1 MKTLIK
7 NGTVYNDG
15 RLVKEDV
22 LVEDGIIRAI
32 GKDLH
37 EYLDDDYDELDAGN
51 LLVSPGLVDVHVH
64 YREPGQTEKETI
76 KTGSAAAAHGGFTTV
91 GAMPNVDPVPDT
103 PAKVAQMVAKNKQ
116 DGLVHIAQYSAITT
130 DRTSDEVVDMA
141 GVKQA
146 GAFAVSNDGSGVQA
160 AGTMYRA
167 MQAVESAQVARDLA
181 LAKATGV
188 HYHVCHVSTKDSLAM
203 IHFAKQNGV
212 RVTCEATPHHL
223 LLSDQCIDGHD
234 SNYKMNPPLRHEAD
248 RRALVAAL
256 NDGTVDMIATDHAP
270 HTEEDKGRDFCC
282 AANGITPTSSTSAT
296 TCPRGSIHPLPG

>member
-1 MKTLIK
+1 
-7 NGTVYNDG
+7 
-15 RLVKEDV
+15 
-22 LVEDGIIRAI
+22 
-32 GKDLH
+32 
-37 EYLDDDYDELDAGN
+37 DAGN

-76 KTGSAAAAHGGFTTV
+76 RTGSAAAAHGGFTTV

-141 GVKQA
+141 GVKRA
-146 GAFAVSNDGSGVQA
+146 GAFAVSNDGNGVQA

-167 MQAVESAQVARDLA
+167 MQAAKAVGLPLAAHVEDESLLFGGVMTGGDRSRYLGLPGAPEVVESAQVARDLA

-203 IHFAKQNGV
+203 IHFAKQNGI

-234 SNYKMNPPLRHEAD
+234 SN
-248 RRALVAAL
+248 
-256 NDGTVDMIATDHAP
+256 
-270 HTEEDKGRDFCC
+270 
-282 AANGITPTSSTSAT
+282 
-296 TCPRGSIHPLPG
+296 